1 MTQLM
6 ARARWTLHA
15 IVLLAVVGFAGAQ
28 EKDFWAWS
36 EDGPR
41 FLAHFGEGHGNSI
54 RSIADE
60 HFPGV
65 RYTFHIV
72 PDEVS
77 GDELAS
83 VMFRWLTNEPLFAL
97 TGFPD
102 RIEEYA
108 ASFNLR
114 EFLSSWKLEF
124 ELSTA
129 LQDETPVTD
138 VTILEALGGPSSRV
152 TRTTAT
158 GQSERWEYAQHRLVL
173 YFSRGAL
180 VEIVTY

>member
-1 MTQLM
+1 MAQLKLY
-6 ARARWTLHA
+6 ARSALQV
-15 IVLLAVVGFAGAQ
+15 IVLLAVLGTAGAH
-28 EKDFWAWS
+28 ERGFYAWVP
-36 EDGPR
+36 EGEPR
-41 FLAHFGEGHGNSI
+41 FLAPSEGFSI
-54 RSIADE
+54 RMIADE
-60 HFPGV
+60 HFPGA
-65 RYTFHIV
+65 RFYNHIV

-77 GDELAS
+77 GDELAAI
-83 VMFRWLTNEPLFAL
+83 MFRWLTDEPLFAL

-108 ASFNLR
+108 SSFNLR
-114 EFLSSWKLEF
+114 EFLSSWMLEF

-138 VTILEALGGPSSRV
+138 LTILEALGAPSSRV

-158 GQSERWEYAQHRLVL
+158 GQGERWEYAQYRLVL

-180 VEIVTY
+180 VEVVTY